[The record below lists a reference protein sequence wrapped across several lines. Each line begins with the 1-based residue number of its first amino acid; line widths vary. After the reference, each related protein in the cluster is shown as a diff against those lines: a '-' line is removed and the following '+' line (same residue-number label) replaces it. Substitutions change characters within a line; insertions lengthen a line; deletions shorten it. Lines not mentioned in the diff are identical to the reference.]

1 MGHFCKKKFFLPTR
15 KVKILVKTCK
25 KYWGTPLFFTQNFF
39 LKASLN
45 CCNLGYDGCY
55 GYGHIGGPSSGY
67 MRGLEEEE
75 VLDNVKEEETGIH
88 SRSFAI
94 FDSPSKLRFAPKS
107 PQFYDKHVSLTQK
120 SRLLKSMKTQMEN

>member
-1 MGHFCKKKFFLPTR
+1 
-15 KVKILVKTCK
+15 
-25 KYWGTPLFFTQNFF
+25 
-39 LKASLN
+39 
-45 CCNLGYDGCY
+45 
-55 GYGHIGGPSSGY
+55 

-94 FDSPSKLRFAPKS
+94 FDSPSKLRFAPKA